1 MKTSR
6 TSAPSGPQYAECSTP
21 PGRTYASSGPS
32 SYGAVDDER
41 LHPLEHDPELLVRMA
56 VERHGRARLEAD
68 EVQHRGVAEQRLP
81 AHAGGELECAMAS
94 SRTNWAIC
102 GAPSLDYRCV
112 AVMIVEQRDYHVY
125 TGKLPELVRLYE
137 TEGIPIQQ
145 EILGGLVGAFT
156 TDVGALSTYTTLWRY
171 DSFAEREERRA
182 RLQADER
189 WKDVPRQGP
198 AAHPHAAE
206 PDPRPDVVLA
216 AAVMGALDGKV
227 AIVTGGAQGIG
238 AAIAAGLA
246 AEGATRRRRRPRT
259 RRERRRSEAPTSTS
273 DEEDVAR
280 MVEETLARHGR
291 IDILVNNAGLYASL
305 EMRAF
310 TEIPLEEWNRVMEVN
325 VASMFLTCRA
335 VVPVMREQGG
345 GKIVNISSGTPFR
358 GVPFLLHYVTSK
370 GAIVALTRAL
380 AKELGKD
387 SIHVNCVA
395 PGFTMSDGVKSHPEV
410 IEKLRDV
417 SVASRTIQRDQV
429 PEDVVGAVV
438 FLCTPAADFI
448 TGQTMVID
456 GGQYFH

>member
-1 MKTSR
+1 MS
-6 TSAPSGPQYAECSTP
+6 
-21 PGRTYASSGPS
+21 
-32 SYGAVDDER
+32 
-41 LHPLEHDPELLVRMA
+41 
-56 VERHGRARLEAD
+56 
-68 EVQHRGVAEQRLP
+68 
-81 AHAGGELECAMAS
+81 
-94 SRTNWAIC
+94 
-102 GAPSLDYRCV
+102 
-112 AVMIVEQRDYHVY
+112 
-125 TGKLPELVRLYE
+125 
-137 TEGIPIQQ
+137 
-145 EILGGLVGAFT
+145 
-156 TDVGALSTYTTLWRY
+156 
-171 DSFAEREERRA
+171 
-182 RLQADER
+182 
-189 WKDVPRQGP
+189 
-198 AAHPHAAE
+198 
-206 PDPRPDVVLA
+206 
-216 AAVMGALDGKV
+216 ALDGKV

-246 AEGATRRRRRPRT
+246 GEGAEVVVADLEPP
-259 RRERRRSEAPTSTS
+259 EGGIEADVSS
-273 DEEDVAR
+273 EEDVQR
-280 MVEETLARHGR
+280 MVGQALERNGR

-310 TEIPLEEWNRVMEVN
+310 TEIPFDEWNHVMEVN

-335 VVPVMREQGG
+335 VVPVMREHGG

-380 AKELGKD
+380 ARELGKD

-395 PGFTMSDGVKSHPEV
+395 PGFTMSEGVKSHPEV

-417 SVASRTIQRDQV
+417 SIASRAIQRDQV

>member
-1 MKTSR
+1 MS
-6 TSAPSGPQYAECSTP
+6 
-21 PGRTYASSGPS
+21 
-32 SYGAVDDER
+32 
-41 LHPLEHDPELLVRMA
+41 
-56 VERHGRARLEAD
+56 
-68 EVQHRGVAEQRLP
+68 
-81 AHAGGELECAMAS
+81 
-94 SRTNWAIC
+94 
-102 GAPSLDYRCV
+102 
-112 AVMIVEQRDYHVY
+112 
-125 TGKLPELVRLYE
+125 
-137 TEGIPIQQ
+137 
-145 EILGGLVGAFT
+145 
-156 TDVGALSTYTTLWRY
+156 ALS
-171 DSFAEREERRA
+171 A
-182 RLQADER
+182 
-189 WKDVPRQGP
+189 
-198 AAHPHAAE
+198 
-206 PDPRPDVVLA
+206 
-216 AAVMGALDGKV
+216 MGALDGKV

-238 AAIAAGLA
+238 AAIARGFEAD
-246 AEGATRRRRRPRT
+246 GATVVVADLNPPEGGIRADVA
-259 RRERRRSEAPTSTS
+259 S
-273 DEEDVAR
+273 EEDVAR
-280 MVEETLARHGR
+280 MVEETVHRHGR
-291 IDILVNNAGLYASL
+291 IDVLVNNAGLYASL

-335 VVPVMREQGG
+335 VVPAMREQGG

-417 SVASRTIQRDQV
+417 SVASRTLQRDQV

-438 FLCTPAADFI
+438 FLCTAAADFI

>member
-1 MKTSR
+1 V
-6 TSAPSGPQYAECSTP
+6 SA
-21 PGRTYASSGPS
+21 
-32 SYGAVDDER
+32 
-41 LHPLEHDPELLVRMA
+41 
-56 VERHGRARLEAD
+56 
-68 EVQHRGVAEQRLP
+68 
-81 AHAGGELECAMAS
+81 
-94 SRTNWAIC
+94 
-102 GAPSLDYRCV
+102 
-112 AVMIVEQRDYHVY
+112 
-125 TGKLPELVRLYE
+125 
-137 TEGIPIQQ
+137 
-145 EILGGLVGAFT
+145 
-156 TDVGALSTYTTLWRY
+156 
-171 DSFAEREERRA
+171 
-182 RLQADER
+182 LQ
-189 WKDVPRQGP
+189 
-198 AAHPHAAE
+198 
-206 PDPRPDVVLA
+206 
-216 AAVMGALDGKV
+216 GKV

-238 AAIAAGLA
+238 AAIASGLE
-246 AEGATRRRRRPRT
+246 AEGAEVVIVDLEPPEGGIRADVS
-259 RRERRRSEAPTSTS
+259 SE
-273 DEEDVAR
+273 DDVAR
-280 MVEETLARHGR
+280 MVGEALQRNGR

-410 IEKLRDV
+410 VEKLRDV
-417 SVASRTIQRDQV
+417 SVAARTIQRDQV

-438 FLCTPAADFI
+438 FLCTQAADFI